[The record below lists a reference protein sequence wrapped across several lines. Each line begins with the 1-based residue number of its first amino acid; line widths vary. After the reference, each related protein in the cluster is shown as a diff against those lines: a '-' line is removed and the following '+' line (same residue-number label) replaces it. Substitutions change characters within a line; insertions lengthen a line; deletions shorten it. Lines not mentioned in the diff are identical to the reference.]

1 MSQSVIL
8 NGATSGEV
16 RISPDGRRI
25 FNAGPD
31 GVVRVY
37 DTLTGQLI
45 HQWQVGGSLGA
56 MDLSPDGSLLV
67 IFDAAQPIMYYVDI
81 SRFGQV
87 TALDYALGPN
97 EGLIVDVA
105 IFSNQTALVLQ
116 SRTDGGFWQAE
127 TLNINLA
134 QFAPTNTSVQPG
146 AFLSRVSNPEP
157 FVEEVLISEAE
168 GGTIFRRGL
177 GEVLGISSGIADT
190 RAQALGGDFYAFA
203 YPSFAVII
211 NGWGGNN
218 TTVELRNSNFNFGV
232 VRDLEFSADLRFFH
246 VLGRSGSTIFTFRTS
261 DWSLVGSFA
270 TGTAIPD
277 NSADPVTLLLD
288 PRGQFFTIQS
298 GTGSAFTVVENPLAP
313 AIEGTMFPEEL
324 IGTLFGDDIFGF
336 GGDDTINAGD
346 GADFIHAGQGF
357 DVVNGGSNVD
367 TLVIN
372 GNSSAYTIT
381 QISTGRFEIADG
393 VDPGN
398 GGSIDDVVNVEFVRF
413 NDQTIR
419 LRPGTGVS
427 VNFETANPAVYQS
440 AMNAIRDFDGN
451 ALGGNGSWLRIGSA
465 DVNGDG
471 DIDQILV
478 NRAIGRFATV
488 GTAPDGLVY
497 FMDFSWAGETRVA
510 GIYIDPLVAAGIVER
525 FGPNDS
531 QRRFQNDLQI
541 ENINR
546 VLGADDY
553 DNDGL
558 QEVYFALTDGTA
570 YLRAIMEFD
579 GNIRYANYQSQQEVI
594 DYLTANGFGPET
606 YAGWFTAP
614 SGAEAGLMEE
624 KIDFADTSGLDRGG
638 PALLPGMDAPLPGTI
653 NPATLAF
660 HAPAPA
666 FDDHM
671 RTEFYG

>member
-1 MSQSVIL
+1 MVAMSQSVIL

-31 GVVRVY
+31 GVMRVY
-37 DTLTGQLI
+37 DTLTGALVS
-45 HQWQVGGSLGA
+45 QWQVGGDPGA
-56 MDLSPDGSLLV
+56 MDISPDGGLIV
-67 IFDAAQPIMYYVDI
+67 IFDRLRPVITYIDLL
-81 SRFGQV
+81 RFGEV
-87 TALDYALGPN
+87 RSVDYPLGAN
-97 EGLIVDVA
+97 EGMIVDVA
-105 IFSNQTALVLQ
+105 ILPDQTAIIIQERTNGGIPLLRRFNLNTLESISFNSVGPNSVL
-116 SRTDGGFWQAE
+116 SRAVLRDGGQSDVLVTEPLGEFGIARSVGFYQTAGTTIGDNPVPQAMTAGLIAVGQAADRVSIFDDGLNFVT
-127 TLNINLA
+127 TLNSINLGTVRELA
-134 QFAPTNTSVQPG
+134 FSGDGQF
-146 AFLSRVSNPEP
+146 L
-157 FVEEVLISEAE
+157 
-168 GGTIFRRGL
+168 
-177 GEVLGISSGIADT
+177 
-190 RAQALGGDFYAFA
+190 
-203 YPSFAVII
+203 
-211 NGWGGNN
+211 
-218 TTVELRNSNFNFGV
+218 
-232 VRDLEFSADLRFFH
+232 H
-246 VLGRSGSTIFTFRTS
+246 VLGQNGGTLFTVRTS
-261 DWSLVGSFA
+261 DWSLVNAFA
-270 TGTAIPD
+270 TGLQLPEGA
-277 NSADPVTLLLD
+277 NVPVTLLAD

-298 GTGSAFTVVENPLAP
+298 GTGTAFTVVENPLAP

-393 VDPGN
+393 VDPSN

-419 LRPGTGVS
+419 LLPGIGVS
-427 VNFETANPAVYQS
+427 VNFETADPAVYQT

-451 ALGGNGSWLRIGSA
+451 ALGGNGFWLRIGSA

-478 NRAIGRFATV
+478 NRSIGRFATV
-488 GTAPDGLVY
+488 GTAPDGLTY
-497 FMDFSWAGETRVA
+497 FSDFSWAGETRVA
-510 GIYIDPLVAAGIVER
+510 GIYIDPLVAAGQVVAG
-525 FGPNDS
+525 GPNDS

-546 VLGADDY
+546 VLGANDY
-553 DNDGL
+553 DDDGL

-570 YLRAIMEFD
+570 YLRAIIEFH

-594 DYLTANGFGPET
+594 DYLTANGFRPET
-606 YAGWFTAP
+606 YVGWFTNP
-614 SGAEAGLMEE
+614 SSGEANLMQERVDFAEANGL
-624 KIDFADTSGLDRGG
+624 GRV
-638 PALLPGMDAPLPGTI
+638 ALMAAGDAPMPT
-653 NPATLAF
+653 PT
-660 HAPAPA
+660 PA
-666 FDDHM
+666 FDDHL
-671 RTEFYG
+671 RAEFFG